1 MKSAGG
7 ASADLSGQPGAGV
20 QRFGFI
26 LLPGFALMS
35 VASAIEP
42 LRAANTLAGRA
53 LYQWQ
58 IFVLHGERATASCGA
73 DMGGLG
79 LEQMHHDQ
87 TALDTVFLCT
97 GGNPVNWR
105 YPGLAQHLR
114 RLAQRGVRLGGISGG
129 AYLLAQSRLLSG
141 RRFTLHWEYAPALQE
156 AFPMLSPEPARFV
169 LDRDRLT
176 CGGGIASMDMMHA
189 LIAQRHGA
197 AFARQVTDWFL
208 HRQVDEPQAPQRASI
223 SQRYQVHQPAVV
235 AALEIMQL
243 SLAEPLSRTAM
254 ANRLG
259 LSARQLDRLFRA
271 HLDSTYQ
278 QQYLSM
284 RLAHARLLLQQ
295 SALPVMQIAV
305 ACGFSSATHFSR
317 CCRERFGLTPRQVR
331 ATESGV
337 LNEPNTPPSGH

>member
-1 MKSAGG
+1 MLSLSGHAVE
-7 ASADLSGQPGAGV
+7 SADQPGAGV

-79 LEQMHHDQ
+79 LAQMHRNDPS
-87 TALDTVFLCT
+87 LDTVFLCT

-105 YPGLAQHLR
+105 YPELAPHLH

-129 AYLLAQSRLLSG
+129 AFLLAQSRLLSG

-156 AFPMLSPEPARFV
+156 AFPMLRPEPARFV

-176 CGGGIASMDMMHA
+176 CGGGVAAMDMMHA

-223 SQRYQVHQPAVV
+223 VQRYQVHQPAVV
-235 AALEIMQL
+235 AALERMQF
-243 SLAEPLSRTAM
+243 SLGEPVSRTAM
-254 ANRLG
+254 AAQLG

-271 HLDSTYQ
+271 HLDTTYQ
-278 QQYLSM
+278 QQYLAM

-295 SALPVMQIAV
+295 SALPVMQVAV
-305 ACGFSSATHFSR
+305 ACGFNSATHFSR
-317 CCRERFGLTPRQVR
+317 CYRERYGLTPRQVR
-331 ATESGV
+331 ADASAASNESGV
-337 LNEPNTPPSGH
+337 QSAR